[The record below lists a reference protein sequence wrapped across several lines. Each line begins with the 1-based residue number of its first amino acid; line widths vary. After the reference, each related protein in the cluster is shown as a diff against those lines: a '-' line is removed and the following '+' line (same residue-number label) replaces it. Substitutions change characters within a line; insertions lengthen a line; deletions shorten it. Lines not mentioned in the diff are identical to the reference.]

1 MNPVIID
8 VREPAEFITSHVDG
22 ALNIPLDSIASGIP
36 QEIAQLPKDQPIVV
50 YCMSGQRAGRAKAM
64 LEQYDFQDVTNGI
77 NESMVDNL

>member
-8 VREPAEFITSHVDG
+8 VREPAEFMVSHAEG

-36 QEIAQLPKDQPIVV
+36 QELEQLPKDQPVIV

-77 NESMVDNL
+77 NESMVSDR